1 MCVFD
6 GLQNVL
12 ERCVPWYEDRLSAE
26 KAGELVREDAKEHD
40 TAMHSSPP
48 EDETRVVPREI
59 PQGPPTAVPEGVQII
74 ESEAIIDRKS
84 AFVGRAC
91 RISHPSQVCKLPP

>member
-1 MCVFD
+1 M
-6 GLQNVL
+6 
-12 ERCVPWYEDRLSAE
+12 PWYEDRLSAE

-59 PQGPPTAVPEGVQII
+59 PQGPPTAIP
-74 ESEAIIDRKS
+74 
-84 AFVGRAC
+84 
-91 RISHPSQVCKLPP
+91 